1 MYHSW
6 PFINITFISITF
18 INITYGQINANNI
31 NISLIS
37 LIFFIIRRNREAL
50 SHIVCHLNALT
61 KNICQNVDEFF

>member
-6 PFINITFISITF
+6 PFINITF

-37 LIFFIIRRNREAL
+37 LIFSLLEVIERKC
-50 SHIVCHLNALT
+50 HIVCHLKALT